1 MTLQEIENLLLR
13 LQQQVISNTAAITS
27 LTSNLSD
34 YATEDDLNAL
44 TLQIRAINQNISLL
58 STDLNVLHESV
69 KRVDNLNGL
78 LDVSLN
84 NLTEGDILRYGGNGL
99 WYNTAANIDGSTST
113 GGVSKLSQLSDV
125 LLLGV
130 SDGQGLVYSSASGK
144 WVNKT
149 VSSGSNGTNMSNY
162 YTKSETNDLLN
173 KYLPLAGG
181 TVEWLNVNGLTTI
194 NDNLLVKGG
203 ITMYNE

>member
-1 MTLQEIENLLLR
+1 MTLQEIENLLLQ

-44 TLQIRAINQNISLL
+44 TLQIRTINQNISLL
-58 STDLNVLHESV
+58 STDLNALHESV
-69 KRVDNLNGL
+69 KRVDNLNDL

-99 WYNTAANIDGSTST
+99 WYNTTANIDGSAST

-125 LLLGV
+125 VLLGV
-130 SDGQGLVYSSASGK
+130 SDGQNLVYSSASGK
-144 WVNKT
+144 WVNRT
-149 VSSGSNGTNMSNY
+149 VSNGSSMSNY
-162 YTKSETNDLLN
+162 YTKSETNNLLN

-181 TVEWLNVNGLTTI
+181 TVEWLNVNGLTTV